1 VNAARATGKERDAM
15 SSIIS
20 KQPKDTRKQTTVSL
34 SGSVLAELE
43 LYCQFID
50 SSRDWVINE
59 ALKSVFR
66 RDRAFL
72 TWKDKQPTAPAAVA
86 SLAGRPEKAKP
97 QRESTAPVPPAA

>member
-1 VNAARATGKERDAM
+1 M

-59 ALKSVFR
+59 ALKSIFR

-72 TWKDKQPTAPAAVA
+72 TWKERQPTAPAAVA
-86 SLAGRPEKAKP
+86 SLAGKSEKAK
-97 QRESTAPVPPAA
+97 QHRESTAPVPPAA